1 MRSGVYDH
9 FHETLDSLDD
19 WRQLQEYVLV
29 CSLMIRFKAIARGV
43 MISVLIQLLFGNRY
57 LFVLIKSRF

>member
-29 CSLMIRFKAIARGV
+29 CSLRVRFKATARGV
-43 MISVLIQLLFGNRY
+43 MISVLNQPLFSSRY
-57 LFVLIKSRF
+57 PFVLMKSRF

>member
-9 FHETLDSLDD
+9 FHENLDSLDD

-29 CSLMIRFKAIARGV
+29 CSLRIRFKAIARGV
-43 MISVLIQLLFGNRY
+43 MISVLIRPLFSSRY
-57 LFVLIKSRF
+57 LFVLIKTRF